1 MTGVR
6 VPELLNQL
14 ARAGPAGLPLRAC
27 QEPARELDMLRQ
39 AGIPLMVD
47 CDRCFLVL
55 NDDVMVPELLQ
66 REVALTAWKGMP
78 VIGFLETGSTNE
90 EAWAL
95 ARRGARAGT
104 VIYAEKQTS
113 GKGRLGRTWFSPS
126 GTGIYLSAILR
137 PNRPMEFWP
146 LLSLA
151 ASAALVAALVDMG
164 REKSLPQILIE
175 SKWPNDVLISGKK
188 TAGILVE
195 AAQSGSDAFAIVGC
209 GINVSAG
216 SIPPGLEDQA
226 TAISV
231 EFGIAV
237 PRRYVAARF
246 LSRLQNFCELF
257 EAGENETIL
266 EKYKA
271 ASSIWKGVPIWVID
285 GNSRKPAV
293 TCGLSR
299 TGGLR
304 VRMDSGE
311 EETLLAAEVSVRRQ
325 F

>member
-1 MTGVR
+1 
-6 VPELLNQL
+6 
-14 ARAGPAGLPLRAC
+14 
-27 QEPARELDMLRQ
+27 
-39 AGIPLMVD
+39 
-47 CDRCFLVL
+47 
-55 NDDVMVPELLQ
+55 
-66 REVALTAWKGMP
+66 
-78 VIGFLETGSTNE
+78 
-90 EAWAL
+90 
-95 ARRGARAGT
+95 
-104 VIYAEKQTS
+104 
-113 GKGRLGRTWFSPS
+113 
-126 GTGIYLSAILR
+126 
-137 PNRPMEFWP
+137 
-146 LLSLA
+146 
-151 ASAALVAALVDMG
+151 
-164 REKSLPQILIE
+164 
-175 SKWPNDVLISGKK
+175 
-188 TAGILVE
+188 
-195 AAQSGSDAFAIVGC
+195 
-209 GINVSAG
+209 
-216 SIPPGLEDQA
+216 
-226 TAISV
+226 V